1 MDFFAFENI
10 FIPAAMLLAGIL
22 VMFKVQWQAFFYML
36 AVIYAVSTWQQ
47 FAFVTFVLGFQMLI
61 SRLYHAVGDDKK

>member
-36 AVIYAVSTWQQ
+36 AVIYAVNTWQQ
-47 FAFVTFVLGFQMLI
+47 FAFVTFILGFQMLI
-61 SRLYHAVGDDKK
+61 SRLYHATLD